1 MIRNPDDLSSR
12 AYQTAPVG
20 LCYLDRAFRYL
31 QINEWL
37 ARINGLPV
45 EQHLGKTLDEVVPDV
60 ARGIV
65 EHLVQVAES
74 RQPILNGQVVATTP
88 AHPDEKRTYE
98 HNFFPD
104 VTAVGNV
111 VGFNVVVW
119 DVTEHLGERKRQLL
133 EAARGVLNLLGESG
147 AENLGQGQP
156 LHLPSDASL
165 SSREREVV
173 LTLAQISSVAAV
185 AEKLSISENT
195 VRNHLKAVYRKLGV
209 SSQTE
214 LLSIVLRGAQHR

>member
-1 MIRNPDDLSSR
+1 M
-12 AYQTAPVG
+12 APVG
-20 LCYLDRAFRYL
+20 LCYLDRSLRYL

-37 ARINGLPV
+37 ARINGLTAD
-45 EQHLGKTLDEVVPDV
+45 QHLGRTLDEVVPDV

-65 EHLVQVAES
+65 EQLVQVAES
-74 RQPILNGQVVATTP
+74 QQPILNGQVVATTP
-88 AHPDEKRTYE
+88 AHPAEERTYE

-104 VTAVGNV
+104 VTPAGNV
-111 VGFNVVVW
+111 VGFNIVVW
-119 DVTEHLGERKRQLL
+119 DVTERLRDGKRQLL
-133 EAARGVLNLLGESG
+133 EAARGVLNLLGESA
-147 AENLGQGQP
+147 AEDLGQAEP

-214 LLSIVLRGAQHR
+214 LLSLVLRGAQHR

>member
-1 MIRNPDDLSSR
+1 M
-12 AYQTAPVG
+12 APVG
-20 LCYLDRAFRYL
+20 LCYLDRDFRYL
-31 QINEWL
+31 EVNQWL
-37 ARINGLPV
+37 ARINGLTV

-65 EHLVQVAES
+65 EQLVQVAETQ
-74 RQPILNGQVVATTP
+74 QPILNGQVVATTP
-88 AHPDEKRTYE
+88 AHPDEERTYE

-104 VTAVGNV
+104 VTPAGDV
-111 VGFNVVVW
+111 VGFNIVVW
-119 DVTEHLGERKRQLL
+119 DVTERLGEQRRQLL
-133 EAARGVLNLLGESG
+133 EAARGVLDMLGESA
-147 AENLGQGQP
+147 AENLDQGEP

-185 AEKLSISENT
+185 AETLSISQNT

-214 LLSIVLRGAQHR
+214 LLSLVLRGAQHR